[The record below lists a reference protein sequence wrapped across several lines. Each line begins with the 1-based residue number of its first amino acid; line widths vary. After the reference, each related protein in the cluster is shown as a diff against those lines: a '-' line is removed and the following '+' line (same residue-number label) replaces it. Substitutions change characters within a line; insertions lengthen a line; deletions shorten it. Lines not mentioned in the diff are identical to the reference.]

1 MGTLLGL
8 PTQYKVPFLFVC
20 SQVQKFSFLGE
31 LESFILGKFIITSQ
45 RMCLEFLWWLA
56 LSLEGEYLKVAEL
69 MLLLVWLMA
78 EFVNE
83 PHIQC

>member
-1 MGTLLGL
+1 
-8 PTQYKVPFLFVC
+8 
-20 SQVQKFSFLGE
+20 
-31 LESFILGKFIITSQ
+31 
-45 RMCLEFLWWLA
+45 MCLEFLWWLA
-56 LSLEGEYLKVAEL
+56 LSLEGEHLKVAEL